1 VRPILLFDVNE
12 TLLDLRSLDPLFDR
26 VLGDAALR
34 PAWFAQMLQLSF
46 VGGLTGHYVD
56 FTTAQ
61 RAALAM
67 VAERADVAV
76 TADDVELIVDAMST
90 LSAHPDVPQGLSRLS
105 DAGFRLATLT
115 NSVAAVAE
123 AQVRNAGIRDHFELV
138 LSADTVRTLKPA
150 AAPYAMAAET
160 FGVATSETCLIAAH
174 SWDISGALA
183 AGCQAAFVR
192 RPGAVPSPIGPPPG
206 IVGADIGAI
215 ADLLVE
221 RFH

>member
-1 VRPILLFDVNE
+1 MRPILLFDVNE

-46 VGGLTGHYVD
+46 VGGITGQYVD

-67 VAERADVAV
+67 IAERAQVNV
-76 TADDVELIVDAMST
+76 TADDLDLIVGAMST
-90 LSAHPDVPQGLSRLS
+90 VPAHPEVPQALSRLH

-123 AQVRNAGIRDHFELV
+123 AQVRNAGIRDHFDFV
-138 LSADTVRTLKPA
+138 LSADTVRTLKPG

-160 FGVATSETCLIAAH
+160 FGVATSDTCLIAAH

-183 AGCQAAFVR
+183 AGCQAAFVQR
-192 RPGAVPSPIGPPPG
+192 SGAVLSPIGPQPG
-206 IVGADIGAI
+206 IVGADIAAV